1 MYDNV
6 SNKSVFTR
14 EVVMLE
20 TPEERIRLLRA
31 GLTGKTIER
40 LYIEGNNI
48 KIIHAPSNIEL
59 VEFEISQDYNTR
71 ISHEIAAESS

>member
-1 MYDNV
+1 MYK
-6 SNKSVFTR
+6 KSVFTR
-14 EVVMLE
+14 EAVMLE
-20 TPEERIRLLRA
+20 TPEERIRLLKA

-59 VEFEISQDYNTR
+59 VEFEIMKENNNC
-71 ISHEIAAESS
+71 ICNEIAAES

>member
-1 MYDNV
+1 MYK
-6 SNKSVFTR
+6 KSVFTR
-14 EVVMLE
+14 EAVMLE
-20 TPEERIRLLRA
+20 TPEERIRLLKA

-59 VEFEISQDYNTR
+59 VEFEIMKENNNG
-71 ISHEIAAESS
+71 ICNEIAAES

>member
-1 MYDNV
+1 
-6 SNKSVFTR
+6 
-14 EVVMLE
+14 MLE
-20 TPEERIRLLRA
+20 TSEERIRLLRA

>member
-1 MYDNV
+1 
-6 SNKSVFTR
+6 
-14 EVVMLE
+14 MLE

>member
-1 MYDNV
+1 
-6 SNKSVFTR
+6 
-14 EVVMLE
+14 MLE

-31 GLTGKTIER
+31 GLTGKTIEM

-59 VEFEISQDYNTR
+59 VEFEISQDFNTR
-71 ISHEIAAESS
+71 ICHEISEESS

>member
-1 MYDNV
+1 
-6 SNKSVFTR
+6 
-14 EVVMLE
+14 MLE
-20 TPEERIRLLRA
+20 TSEERVRLLRA

-71 ISHEIAAESS
+71 ICHEIAAESS